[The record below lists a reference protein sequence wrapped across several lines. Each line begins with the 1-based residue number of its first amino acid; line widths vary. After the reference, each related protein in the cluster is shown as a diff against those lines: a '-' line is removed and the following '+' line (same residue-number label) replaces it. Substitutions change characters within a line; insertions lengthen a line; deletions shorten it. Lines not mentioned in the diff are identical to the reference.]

1 MSDQGAFLPDAKQLS
16 SKDGWVSVHD
26 HLPIEPRATLLVVYQ
41 DMHGSGVTS
50 AIMERGRFL
59 SVANRA
65 LLRGVRS
72 WRYQGSGR

>member
-1 MSDQGAFLPDAKQLS
+1 MSGQGALLPDVTQLS

-26 HLPIEPRATLLVVYQ
+26 HLPVDTRATLLVVYQ

-59 SVANRA
+59 SISNRA
-65 LLRGVRS
+65 LVRGVRT
-72 WRYQGSGR
+72 WRFHGEG